1 MLLDPATGNSFFGRH
16 DILSLLKK
24 RADGLRSG
32 YRQNVCIIGPSH
44 CGKTSLAYRF
54 ITSLDHKSLV
64 PVYVEA
70 KDKGLGEFIEK
81 FTSTLVFKYQ
91 EHIDKMPRTVKA
103 VKLAESFMKSG
114 KSGKAFRA
122 VLEIPAVAYSE
133 AGLKPIVILDEF
145 DRLGTF
151 GIEDVFAELGK
162 FIMVQKDTM
171 YIVTSSRIKQARDI
185 LSQKLSLLFGNF
197 EVCELGTFD
206 EKEACGFI
214 DSRLDRGGLPP
225 ELREF
230 IAVFTGGHP
239 FYMDS
244 ILVNLEKYNSDPS
257 DACFKDKLLDTF
269 TGILFDSKGILN
281 QHFCSVITELEK
293 ADRRFTSV
301 LLALS
306 AGARKHVEISSES
319 RISGKEAAALLE
331 TLMDLGRVSKHG
343 AYYLIRDK
351 VFGFWLKNVYQSK
364 EYLFD
369 AGYEPKISRFR
380 DSVSGSIDSFAG
392 ECRNPK
398 IKVVAELFMS
408 FKGDLIEISDKSLR
422 IPPFKSYRIN
432 DSGTDRVGYITL
444 SDGKSDWIV
453 LFGSA
458 FLGDADIIDYLG
470 YCKKAK
476 STLKRKIILTASG
489 VGVNARLIAKD
500 AKCLIWGS
508 NEFNTLA
515 DIAGKQRILLPVSG
529 EEKAEAALSD
539 IIGLETA

>member
-32 YRQNVCIIGPSH
+32 YRQNVCIIGPSY

-54 ITSLDHKSLV
+54 IASLDHKDLV
-64 PVYVEA
+64 PIYVEA
-70 KDKGLGEFIEK
+70 RDKALGEFVDK
-81 FTSTLVFKYQ
+81 FTSTLVFRYQ
-91 EHIDKMPRTVKA
+91 EHIDKMPRTVRA

-114 KSGKAFRA
+114 KGGKAFRA
-122 VLEIPAVAYSE
+122 AMEIPAIAYSE
-133 AGLKPIVILDEF
+133 TGLKPIVILDEF

-171 YIVTSSRIKQARDI
+171 YVVTSSRIKQARDI

-197 EVCELGTFD
+197 EICELGTFD
-206 EKEACGFI
+206 GKEACGFI
-214 DSRLDRGGLPP
+214 DSRLDREGLPAG
-225 ELREF
+225 LREF

-244 ILVNLEKYNSDPS
+244 ILVNLGKHKTDLSG
-257 DACFKDKLLDTF
+257 ACSKDRLLDTF
-269 TGILFDSKGILN
+269 TEILFDSKGILN

-293 ADRRFTSV
+293 SDRRFTSV

-306 AGARKHVEISSES
+306 AGARKHAEISSGS
-319 RISGKEAAALLE
+319 RVSGKETASLLE
-331 TLMDLGRVSKHG
+331 TLMDLGKVSKHG
-343 AYYLIRDK
+343 AYYLIGDQ
-351 VFGFWLKNVYQSK
+351 VFGFWLKNVYRSK

-369 AGYEPKISRFR
+369 TGYEPKISRFR
-380 DSVSGSIDSFAG
+380 DSVSDYIDSFEG
-392 ECRNPK
+392 ECRDPK

-408 FKGDLIEISDKSLR
+408 FKGDLIDISDKSMR
-422 IPPFKSYRIN
+422 IPSFKSYRI
-432 DSGTDRVGYITL
+432 DDPGTDRAGYITL
-444 SDGKSDWIV
+444 FDGKSDWIV

-458 FLGDADIIDYLG
+458 FLGDADVIDYLG
-470 YCKKAK
+470 YCKRFK

-489 VGVNARLIAKD
+489 VGVNARLIAKE

-508 NEFNTLA
+508 AEFNTLT
-515 DIAGKQRILLPVSG
+515 DISGRQRILLPVSDEG
-529 EEKAEAALSD
+529 RVETSITD
-539 IIGLETA
+539 MMGLETA

>member
-1 MLLDPATGNSFFGRH
+1 
-16 DILSLLKK
+16 
-24 RADGLRSG
+24 
-32 YRQNVCIIGPSH
+32 
-44 CGKTSLAYRF
+44 
-54 ITSLDHKSLV
+54 V

-244 ILVNLEKYNSDPS
+244 ILVNLEKYNSTLQIP
-257 DACFKDKLLDTF
+257 ALKTNFWTPLPGYFRFKGYIKPA
-269 TGILFDSKGILN
+269 
-281 QHFCSVITELEK
+281 FCSVITELEK
-293 ADRRFTSV
+293 ADSGLLSV

-306 AGARKHVEISSES
+306 AGARKHFEISSDS
-319 RISGKEAAALLE
+319 RISGKRLAALLE
-331 TLMDLGRVSKHG
+331 DPDGSGKGIEALGQ
-343 AYYLIRDK
+343 LPDK
-351 VFGFWLKNVYQSK
+351 G
-364 EYLFD
+364 
-369 AGYEPKISRFR
+369 
-380 DSVSGSIDSFAG
+380 
-392 ECRNPK
+392 
-398 IKVVAELFMS
+398 
-408 FKGDLIEISDKSLR
+408 
-422 IPPFKSYRIN
+422 
-432 DSGTDRVGYITL
+432 
-444 SDGKSDWIV
+444 
-453 LFGSA
+453 
-458 FLGDADIIDYLG
+458 
-470 YCKKAK
+470 
-476 STLKRKIILTASG
+476 
-489 VGVNARLIAKD
+489 
-500 AKCLIWGS
+500 
-508 NEFNTLA
+508 
-515 DIAGKQRILLPVSG
+515 
-529 EEKAEAALSD
+529 
-539 IIGLETA
+539 